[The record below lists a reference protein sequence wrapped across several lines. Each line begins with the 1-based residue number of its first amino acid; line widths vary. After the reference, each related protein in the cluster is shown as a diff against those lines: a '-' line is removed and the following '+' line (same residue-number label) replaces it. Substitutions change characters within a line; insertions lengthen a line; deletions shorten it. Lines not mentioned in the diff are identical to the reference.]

1 MLSCLRR
8 FNIVIRANIDP
19 RLERRFRELAMRR
32 FGYSKGALSKAVE
45 EAIIKWISSIEN
57 ENESFEGDPI
67 EAIEGILSDIDME
80 SVFLQHKIKDLW
92 ASKGA
97 EERHI
102 NLT

>member
-32 FGYSKGALSKAVE
+32 FGYGKGALSKAVE

>member
-32 FGYSKGALSKAVE
+32 FGYGKGALSKAVE

-57 ENESFEGDPI
+57 ESESFEGDPI